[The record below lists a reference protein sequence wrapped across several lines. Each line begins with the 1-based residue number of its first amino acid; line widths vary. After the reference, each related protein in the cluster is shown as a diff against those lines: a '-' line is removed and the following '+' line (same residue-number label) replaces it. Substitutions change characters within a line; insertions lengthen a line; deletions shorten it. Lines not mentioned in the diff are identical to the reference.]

1 MRAPSAPVT
10 PSVGRWLAVVGGTS
24 FVLIGVGT
32 AVALGVRDR
41 LPVEVAS
48 HHGADGVDAT
58 QPLTGYLVT
67 SGAVLAVITVLLA
80 ALTLAMPGDAR
91 RVLGVTQVVLAAML
105 GMTLYGSLID
115 QLGLA
120 DARHAP
126 LPGRWLAAGLGLGT
140 PLAVLVWRLGAGPFL
155 DGIRTVQEVAEL
167 LRIPFAYIA
176 KVLFNLQQSGLIEA
190 ISTPAKPAGDLVP
203 TALLDR
209 LSMTLTEVIGPMA
222 PLVMRDQIEALGAT
236 NENLP
241 EAKLDDLIRL
251 IGKEISDTKQRNKF
265 EESVYHEISNFKR
278 F

>member
-10 PSVGRWLAVVGGTS
+10 PSAGRWLAVVGGTS

-41 LPVEVAS
+41 LPAEVAS

-91 RVLGVTQVVLAAML
+91 RVLGVTQVVLAAVL

-126 LPGRWLAAGLGLGT
+126 LPGRWLAAGLGLGA
-140 PLAVLVWRLGAGPFL
+140 PLAVLVWR
-155 DGIRTVQEVAEL
+155 
-167 LRIPFAYIA
+167 
-176 KVLFNLQQSGLIEA
+176 
-190 ISTPAKPAGDLVP
+190 
-203 TALLDR
+203 
-209 LSMTLTEVIGPMA
+209 
-222 PLVMRDQIEALGAT
+222 
-236 NENLP
+236 
-241 EAKLDDLIRL
+241 
-251 IGKEISDTKQRNKF
+251 
-265 EESVYHEISNFKR
+265 
-278 F
+278 